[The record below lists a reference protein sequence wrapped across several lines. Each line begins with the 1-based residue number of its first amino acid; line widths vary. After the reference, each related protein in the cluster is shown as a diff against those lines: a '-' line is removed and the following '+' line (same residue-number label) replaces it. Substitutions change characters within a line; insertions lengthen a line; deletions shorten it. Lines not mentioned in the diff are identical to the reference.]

1 MDTINC
7 AKCGKSLTLQQAGE
21 ACPDCGSRDRN
32 ITAQELVTLRDKA
45 DTAKELARRH
55 YGIEEGLT
63 NVFRYSSGSA
73 RVEAVPAEPIKFL
86 EVNAATI
93 PTGVMPLQFGPVPA
107 SGIHFPS
114 VIIEVTP
121 DEYQRVQSRE
131 LKLPSG
137 WDLSEE
143 LPKPEED

>member
-7 AKCGKSLTLQQAGE
+7 AKCGRSLTPQRAGE
-21 ACPDCGSRDRN
+21 ACPNCGSLDRN
-32 ITAQELVTLRDKA
+32 ITAQDLVVLRDKA
-45 DTAKELARRH
+45 NTARELARRH

-63 NVFRYSSGSA
+63 SVFRYSSGSA
-73 RVEAVPAEPIKFL
+73 KVEASPAEPIKFL

-93 PTGVMPLQFGPVPA
+93 PTSVMPLQFGPVPA

-121 DEYQRVQSRE
+121 DEYRQIQAKE
-131 LKLPSG
+131 LQLPAE

-143 LPKPEED
+143 LPKPEDD

>member
-1 MDTINC
+1 MDLINC
-7 AKCGKSLTLQQAGE
+7 ARCGRSLTPQQAGE
-21 ACPDCGSRDRN
+21 PCPNCGSLDRN
-32 ITAQELVTLRDKA
+32 ITAQDLVVLRDKA
-45 DTAKELARRH
+45 NTAKELARRH

-73 RVEAVPAEPIKFL
+73 RVEAIPGEPIKFL

-107 SGIHFPS
+107 SGIQYPS

-121 DEYQRVQSRE
+121 DEYRRIQAKE
-131 LKLPSG
+131 LALPAG
-137 WDLSEE
+137 WDQSEE
-143 LPKPEED
+143 LPKPGGA

>member
-1 MDTINC
+1 M
-7 AKCGKSLTLQQAGE
+7 
-21 ACPDCGSRDRN
+21 DRN
-32 ITAQELVTLRDKA
+32 LTAQELVVVRNKA
-45 DTAKELARRH
+45 NTAKELAKRH

-73 RVEAVPAEPIKFL
+73 KVEAIPAEPIKFL
-86 EVNAATI
+86 EVNTATV

-107 SGIHFPS
+107 SGILFPS

-121 DEYQRVQSRE
+121 DEYRRIQTRE
-131 LKLPSG
+131 LELPSG

-143 LPKPEED
+143 LPKPEGD